1 MTNSKYPFGTKSE
14 ATAIC
19 RCGQVEITLA
29 TETPVLAGFC
39 HCEDCRRAH
48 AAPIYH
54 YVYGA
59 SANICAKTGQFK
71 KGSFEL
77 MIRRGFDQLIDAK
90 RDPKEAMF
98 SGFNKN
104 PVVGGIGR
112 LFCKDCG
119 VMMLNAFFMRAN
131 TRINPTSKVVEMY
144 GLFTGTFTEK
154 MSSFIESWQPQFHIW
169 CSQATLP
176 VAIFDDGIDK
186 WETWPGGKKWIG

>member
-1 MTNSKYPFGTKSE
+1 MTSSKYPFGSKSE

-19 RCGQVEITLA
+19 RCGQVEITLS
-29 TETPVLAGFC
+29 TQNPVLAGFC

-59 SANICAKTGQFK
+59 SANICAKTGQSK

-77 MIRRGFDQLIDAK
+77 MIRRGLEQLIDAK
-90 RDPKEAMF
+90 RDPGESMF
-98 SGFNKN
+98 SSFNNN
-104 PVVGGIGR
+104 PIVGGIGR

-119 VMMLNAFFMRAN
+119 VMMLNAFFMKAN
-131 TRINPTSKVVEMY
+131 TEINPTSKEIEMY

-154 MSSFIESWQPQFHIW
+154 MNSFIESWQPQFHIW

-176 VAIFDDGIDK
+176 ISIFDDGIDK
-186 WETWPGGKKWIG
+186 WETWPGGKKWTG

>member
-131 TRINPTSKVVEMY
+131 TGINPTSKVVEMY